1 MLILQRRV
9 GQRIVVS
16 GGVEITVTAVTKSG
30 VRLAVSAPR
39 GVAVLRGEV
48 HDAVAEANAQAAG
61 SQDDVHD
68 DAAEEQPTT
77 TDRREGSS
85 T

>member
-16 GGVEITVTAVTKSG
+16 GGVEITITGVTKRG

-39 GVAVLRGEV
+39 GISVLRGEV
-48 HDAVAEANAQAAG
+48 YDDVAGANAQAA
-61 SQDDVHD
+61 D
-68 DAAEEQPTT
+68 T
-77 TDRREGSS
+77 EGVELE
-85 T
+85 TEKVQGTP

>member
-16 GGVEITVTAVTKSG
+16 GGVEITVTAVSKRG

-48 HDAVAEANAQAAG
+48 YDAVAEANAVAADSDGTEVQADGAP
-61 SQDDVHD
+61 QP
-68 DAAEEQPTT
+68 DAP
-77 TDRREGSS
+77 RRP
-85 T
+85 

>member
-9 GQRIVVS
+9 VQRIVVT

-48 HDAVAEANAQAAG
+48 HDEVAQANARAASSDHAELVLEGPG
-61 SQDDVHD
+61 ST
-68 DAAEEQPTT
+68 PRTP
-77 TDRREGSS
+77 
-85 T
+85 